1 MDDVSAECLA
11 LFRNTVKAMNARF
24 TLSITLALFAL
35 VGLQAF
41 AQSSGR
47 AHYRVY
53 WSPNEPDSHY
63 SATLDFSQS
72 SSIYTGADYTGKTQS
87 GITRSEYVDEKGNR
101 FINQSLKMYAGEVYV
116 VSDVQKHQMQTF
128 QVLNRGNSGTLS
140 EYVVE
145 EPLGEISWEFV
156 DTTSAFSG
164 IKVRGAKGWFR
175 GREYFAWYAP
185 LIPVGFGPW
194 KFNGLPGL
202 ILDVHE
208 IDGVFAFRFDGIEL
222 DDKHAMPEVIFPKTA
237 EKISIKDYAFYCDRM
252 GEDMAN
258 LIRARSARGAEVNYH
273 TVRTGDEALIE
284 KNFADIFGTQE

>member
-1 MDDVSAECLA
+1 MKRIYFLLVLILLSSACCW
-11 LFRNTVKAMNARF
+11 
-24 TLSITLALFAL
+24 
-35 VGLQAF
+35 

-47 AHYRVY
+47 ITYRVF
-53 WSPNEPDSHY
+53 SLNLKPDHSY
-63 SATLDFSQS
+63 EAVLDFDAKH
-72 SSIYTGADYTGKTQS
+72 SIFAGAPYTGEPKTNALEQEVEGS
-87 GITRSEYVDEKGNR
+87 SERSTIKRRHTRR
-101 FINQSLKMYAGEVYV
+101 HGEAYV
-116 VSDVQKHQMQTF
+116 VTEAEGAVVSYE
-128 QVLNRGNSGTLS
+128 VLLRRDGLH
-140 EYVVE
+140 EYITT
-145 EPLGEISWEFV
+145 EPVREIEWELV
-156 DTTSAFSG
+156 DSTRKFANLEA
-164 IKVRGAKGWFR
+164 KGAKCSFR
-175 GREYFAWYAP
+175 GRNYFAWYAP

-237 EKISIKDYAFYCDRM
+237 ERISIKDYALYRDRM